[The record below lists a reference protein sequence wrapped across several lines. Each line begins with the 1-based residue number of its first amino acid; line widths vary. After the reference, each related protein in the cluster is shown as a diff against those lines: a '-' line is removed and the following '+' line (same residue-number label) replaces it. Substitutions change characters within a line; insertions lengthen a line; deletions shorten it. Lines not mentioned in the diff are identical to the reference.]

1 MMIKVVVEYKDPQLL
16 LIQVEQ
22 LGTKMTRELETELRI
37 HRRFQS
43 VDPVD
48 I

>member
-22 LGTKMTRELETELRI
+22 LGTKMTRELETETDSPPFSER
-37 HRRFQS
+37 
-43 VDPVD
+43 
-48 I
+48 